1 MVLNMIIT
9 ESVIFDTGSW
19 PGQEKKSE
27 GEEGNDDKRKVLKNQ
42 WQSRTWVQEAGLVKT
57 ELFH

>member
-9 ESVIFDTGSW
+9 ELVMSDTGSW
-19 PGQEKKSE
+19 PGQEKSE

-42 WQSRTWVQEAGLVKT
+42 WRSRT
-57 ELFH
+57 

>member
-9 ESVIFDTGSW
+9 ESVISDTGSW

-42 WQSRTWVQEAGLVKT
+42 RQSRT
-57 ELFH
+57 